1 MVVDIRALRFGGSE
15 MCILNKFIKDQQAT
29 LTFYMSRYLGPRLRI
44 IRRIGK
50 LRGFTRKKPFRRV
63 FKGRGALRGKVIPPG
78 QHGMAKLFK
87 TRPYDSSESDYLIRL
102 KVKQRLRFNYG
113 LTERQLVN
121 VVRKAKKNKEKS
133 TGEILLQLL
142 EMRLDNI
149 VFRLNMA
156 PTIVAARQLVC
167 HGHIKVNGKKVD
179 ISSYLC
185 KQKDTI
191 SVSMKEKSLKLIT
204 NNLQNYYKKINFYK
218 ERLKK
223 TLSYMIF
230 KSKIVINMAAA
241 ISLIQSGNCKVSNRV
256 INKPNFIVGERDLI
270 TIITKTGITKIK
282 H

>member
-1 MVVDIRALRFGGSE
+1 
-15 MCILNKFIKDQQAT
+15 
-29 LTFYMSRYLGPRLRI
+29 MSRYLGPRLRI

-121 VVRKAKKNKEKS
+121 VVRKAKKNKES
-133 TGEILLQLL
+133 TGGILLQLL

-156 PTIVAARQLVC
+156 PTIVAARQLIS
-167 HGHIKVNGKKVD
+167 HGHIKVNNKKVN
-179 ISSYLC
+179 IGSYLC
-185 KQKDTI
+185 KPKDVI

-204 NNLQNYYKKINFYK
+204 NNLQNYYQRVRFYK

-223 TLSYMIF
+223 TLSFILF
-230 KSKIVINMAAA
+230 KSQIVSNMAAA
-241 ISLIQSGNCKVSNRV
+241 INLIQSGNCKINNRKV
-256 INKPNFIVGERDLI
+256 FKPNYICGERDVI
-270 TIITKTGITKIK
+270 TIVTKAGIRQVKQN
-282 H
+282 